1 MEKRVSYFL
10 SKIDHLQKL
19 KKHLLDQ
26 HDFEL
31 PDGWEV
37 RYSQRRKEGARPD
50 PYYYSPDND
59 KNNLSSPLRSIPN
72 VEQYLGLSQ
81 TSEKLPDASHIYIL
95 TTESFPEVKIGE
107 SIHPIQRARELNTG
121 VPYKFKIYRTFKS
134 PFPTIKNK
142 TTTSSCKTKKL
153 EDIFHA
159 RYAHVRAPNG
169 EFFDIDPDMVT
180 DEFEVDLCY
189 LTKCQEHT
197 PELAD
202 EYLDLMLEEAK
213 LKSKLDGMNA

>member
-1 MEKRVSYFL
+1 M
-10 SKIDHLQKL
+10 DHLQKL

-50 PYYYSPDND
+50 PYYYSPDHD

-180 DEFEVDLCY
+180 DEFEVDLGY